1 MEQLK
6 EINGAMSGGGSM
18 WALAIGWA
26 LAVLCG
32 GAGGL
37 DSRCLAGGKH
47 KAVPSPEGQLGICQ
61 LYAANACCSPKV
73 AQEISSAPLTKVNNS
88 YWNRCGSLSPR
99 CENYLQRVEC
109 FYRCSPSAARW
120 PHPQRP
126 TAILEV
132 PLCLSFCE
140 AWYEACKDDL
150 TCARNWVSDW
160 QWGPQG
166 NNCSQDCV
174 PYSQMYWDGRELCE
188 NIWGDSFIAAQE
200 PCPCLS
206 LTGSNADPLPEDG
219 DSSEEPDSTK
229 AGSPGGP
236 CPASSLL
243 RRGLRK
249 RSVFMED
256 MEGSGSGV

>member
-1 MEQLK
+1 MLPEP
-6 EINGAMSGGGSM
+6 GAMSGGGSV

-32 GAGGL
+32 GAGRL

-47 KAVPSPEGQLGICQ
+47 KAAPSPEGQLGVCQ
-61 LYAANACCSPKV
+61 LYAANACCSPRV
-73 AQEISSAPLTKVNNS
+73 AQEISSAPLAKVNDI
-88 YWNRCGSLSPR
+88 YWDRCGNLSPR
-99 CENYLQRVEC
+99 CEHYLQRVEC

-126 TAILEV
+126 TAVLEV
-132 PLCLSFCE
+132 PLCLTFCE

-166 NNCSQDCV
+166 NNCSRDCV
-174 PYSQMYWDGRELCE
+174 PYSQMYQDGRELCE
-188 NIWGDSFIAAQE
+188 NIWGDSFVAARE

-206 LTGSNADPLPEDG
+206 LTGSDADPLPEDG
-219 DSSEEPDSTK
+219 ASSEEPNSTK
-229 AGSPGGP
+229 AGSPRGP
-236 CPASSLL
+236 CPASGLL

-256 MEGSGSGV
+256 VEGSGSGF

>member
-150 TCARNWVSDW
+150 TCARNW
-160 QWGPQG
+160 
-166 NNCSQDCV
+166 
-174 PYSQMYWDGRELCE
+174 MYWDGRELCE